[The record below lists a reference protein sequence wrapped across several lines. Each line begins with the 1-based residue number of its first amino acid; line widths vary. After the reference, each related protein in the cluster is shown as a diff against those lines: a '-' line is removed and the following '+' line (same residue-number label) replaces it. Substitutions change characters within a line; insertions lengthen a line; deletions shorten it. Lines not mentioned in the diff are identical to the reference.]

1 MWRRPETRAFSPSAR
16 RSCGQRRSGQANT
29 TATPAS
35 MRRPRTALCSTIAR
49 ALERGHALGAD
60 GLPLMG
66 AGDWNDGMD
75 RVGEKGR
82 GRSVSLSWEAGAVN
96 FRAHRRLSN
105 SIIHGADA
113 TPVTV
118 NGGS

>member
-1 MWRRPETRAFSPSAR
+1 MVSIAQIVRAILLASAI
-16 RSCGQRRSGQANT
+16 
-29 TATPAS
+29 ATS
-35 MRRPRTALCSTIAR
+35 MRGFFPGIFASHEPSGIERRAR
-49 ALERGHALGAD
+49 A
-60 GLPLMG
+60 LMG

-96 FRAHRRLSN
+96 FRAHRQLSN